1 LKSAADNSVNSKIAS
16 SRNIDRVITA
26 LGLEVGYSQFDSASM
41 MSSKIALINVR
52 VFDGARFCESSTVVI
67 DGGLIGSSA
76 EGAQFIDCHGDFL
89 LPGFIDAHVHL
100 VGEHNLRQLSSFG
113 ITTALDMTTRPQSL
127 LDSLRSKKGVT
138 DIRSAGIGATSPG
151 SKHSQ
156 IPLWS
161 QENLV
166 SNPADAA
173 RFVKDRIA
181 EGADYI
187 KIITDIPGP
196 DQATVNALVS
206 AAQSHGKLAVAHA
219 VSTATYAMAQE
230 AKVDMITHAP
240 LDAVPS
246 AAFITRMAA
255 EGTVVIPT
263 LTMMERAVT
272 GIPGRNYKHA
282 RASVNDF
289 HKAGIPIL
297 AGTDA
302 NSSPFSPFPVPH
314 GESLHREM
322 ELLVEAGM
330 STVDVLR
337 AATSLPAK
345 YFGLGDRGDI
355 KPGMRADLVLLG
367 EDPLSDIRATRCL
380 RRVWCR
386 GVEVR
391 PASW

>member
-1 LKSAADNSVNSKIAS
+1 
-16 SRNIDRVITA
+16 
-26 LGLEVGYSQFDSASM
+26 M
-41 MSSKIALINVR
+41 PSKIALINVR
-52 VFDGARFCESSTVVI
+52 VFDGAKFCEPGTVVI
-67 DGGLIGSSA
+67 DGELIGSSA
-76 EGAQFIDCHGDFL
+76 EGAQLIDCHENFL

-100 VGEHNLRQLSSFG
+100 AGEHNLQQLASFG

-156 IPLWS
+156 FPLWPRES
-161 QENLV
+161 LV
-166 SNPADAA
+166 SNPTDAE

-187 KIITDIPGP
+187 KIIIDIPGP

-240 LDAVPS
+240 VDAVPS

-255 EGTVVIPT
+255 DGTVVIPT
-263 LTMMERAVT
+263 LTMMERVIIGT
-272 GIPGRNYKHA
+272 PGPNRDYKHA
-282 RASVNDF
+282 RASVNAF

-302 NSSPFSPFPVPH
+302 NSMPLAPFPVPH

-330 STVDVLR
+330 NTVDVLR
-337 AATSLPAK
+337 AATGLPAK
-345 YFGLGDRGDI
+345 YFGLGDRGDVR
-355 KPGMRADLVLLG
+355 PGMRADLVLLG